1 MKKNTLQK
9 TLALFLAGAMTLGL
23 AACGGG
29 SDKAA
34 DASPAKEEEPAKE
47 ETAPEQDSTE
57 AEAETETE
65 AEARLGGFCR
75 ERYPEGSRL
84 RQRRG
89 GSSHGK

>member
-65 AEARLGGFCR
+65 AEAPAADGAAGIDGWEAFAENVTLKV
-75 ERYPEGSRL
+75 PV
-84 RQRRG
+84 
-89 GSSHGK
+89 